1 MKKIKKILIFYPSY
15 ENGGATKNL
24 QNLITFFTYQ
34 NIHVKLITGNARY
47 SNFIY
52 KKNKFEIV
60 KPKKIISLFFF
71 QRVNYS
77 FSVLKLFFKNVK
89 LINSKDTVILSMQSH
104 LLSVLSCKLLNKK
117 IIMRNSEDPF
127 GATKYADEKFLSIL
141 VFLSKFISFNFSDGI
156 ITNSKKSFESI
167 KFFLLN
173 KDKVNLIF
181 NPYLNKINK
190 IKKNNHKKN
199 HILAVGR
206 FSKQKNFSFLIDTFR
221 DFHKKFKDYKLII
234 IGSGQKKGE
243 IINQINLLK
252 IKNKVEILSWKENL
266 EQHFRKSK
274 FFVLPSLY
282 EGLPNILIDAINNGI
297 PCIASKCSGSMDILK
312 NNKSGLIF
320 DINDKNQLLRLMYKM
335 HYNYNFYNK
344 NAVKF
349 VDKSDRFL
357 IKPQAK
363 KYLNFFYKIVNN

>member
-1 MKKIKKILIFYPSY
+1 MKKIKNILIFYPSY

-47 SNFIY
+47 SNFVY
-52 KKNKFEIV
+52 KKKKFKII
-60 KPKKIISLFFF
+60 KPKKIMTLFFF

-77 FSVLKLFFKNVK
+77 FSVLRLFFENIK
-89 LINSKDTVILSMQSH
+89 LINSNETVILSMQSH

-167 KFFLLN
+167 KFFLIN
-173 KDKVNLIF
+173 KSKVNLIF
-181 NPYLNKINK
+181 NPYLSKINK
-190 IKKNNHKKN
+190 IKKKDNKKN
-199 HILAVGR
+199 HILAIGR

-221 DFHKKFKDYKLII
+221 DFHKRYKDYKLII
-234 IGSGQKKGE
+234 IGSGQKKQE
-243 IINQINLLK
+243 LINQINLLK
-252 IKNKVEILSWKENL
+252 IKDKVEILNWKENL

-335 HYNYNFYNK
+335 HYNYKFYNR

-349 VDKSDRFL
+349 VNKSDRFL

-363 KYLNFFYKIVNN
+363 KYLSFFYKIVNN